1 MSNAKHFIYN
11 PLNLP
16 DSKITHAVDV
26 EMRDCECNRLPM
38 TILLDR
44 EDFLLTWLEAQI
56 DQSWSIRA
64 WSDSYPFTWDYPSNQ
79 PS

>member
-1 MSNAKHFIYN
+1 MSNAKHFIHN
-11 PLNLP
+11 PLSLSR
-16 DSKITHAVDV
+16 DKVKYAVDV
-26 EMRDCECNRLPM
+26 EIRDCECNRYPM

-44 EDFLLTWLEAQI
+44 DDWFLDWLEEQL
-56 DQSWSIRA
+56 DPTWSIRA